1 MYEILEQKIIPDPFN
16 FCFSDKVQKN
26 GDPPQGF
33 NDPSGVSEGNE
44 NGSPGATHVVTPEM

>member
-26 GDPPQGF
+26 GDPPQGA

-44 NGSPGATHVVTPEM
+44 NGNPGATHVVTLET